1 MLRAASIGA
10 IVYHWSFGVSRD
22 VARIRP
28 ELASGGIRAPY
39 RWLPGVSRGRIL
51 NRTREWFETPYRL
64 GEKEVSGRFV
74 VPSGIRCTH
83 ASTIARCFQE
93 VPSIGVITTKSISLS
108 PRAGYREPI
117 FAQYAEGSYINAVGL
132 TNPGASAFRAE
143 LETVDIPADKFL
155 LVSIFGGSVSD
166 FVEAAR
172 ILEPVAD
179 GFELNMSCPH
189 AKGYGAEIGADRALL
204 CDITRAVVAAVHVP
218 VLVKFSAILGDLA
231 GAAAA
236 VIAEGASGI
245 AVTNTI
251 GPALVK
257 LGDAPVLR
265 NGLGGLSGDGIRPLG
280 VRAVMQTRAALGPA
294 PVIIGMGGIS
304 NHHHIREYASV
315 GADLFGV
322 GSATA
327 WLDSRE
333 YARYFSRLLSGV
345 IAGPAAESASQV
357 SNAKPPIEYF
367 DSRLESR
374 EDLSED
380 LYRVSF
386 TDLPAA
392 CLPGSLAGKFF
403 FIMLP
408 GVGEKPFAVFSAAE
422 RSVIVR
428 TVGAFTEQLRKLE
441 VGSKLFLRGPYGK
454 PLPRFRDKTIVLVG
468 GGTGTASLL
477 EIALDY
483 KSGNQLAFVL
493 GARSA
498 SGFFGLD
505 EFRALGPVHL
515 ATNDGSMGFGGN
527 VHEALLD
534 LAPSLSKVPSEDLVF
549 INCGPEKMVQ
559 ACFAVE
565 LKFADSLRIFGSIE
579 YMTSCGVGICG
590 KCASPSGALTCIDG
604 PFLSLAEF
612 QPPRNTELCGA
623 SLAESQNGNPR

>member
-1 MLRAASIGA
+1 M
-10 IVYHWSFGVSRD
+10 
-22 VARIRP
+22 
-28 ELASGGIRAPY
+28 
-39 RWLPGVSRGRIL
+39 
-51 NRTREWFETPYRL
+51 NRTREWFEAPYRL
-64 GEKEVSGRFV
+64 GNKEVSGRFV

-93 VPSIGVITTKSISLS
+93 VPSIGVITTKSISLL

-132 TNPGASAFRAE
+132 TNPGAEAFRAE
-143 LETVDIPADKFL
+143 LETVDIPADKFV
-155 LVSIFGGSVSD
+155 LVSIFGATVSD

-204 CDITRAVVAAVHVP
+204 CGITRAVVSAVQVP
-218 VLVKFSAILGDLA
+218 VFVKFSAVPADLA

-236 VIAEGASGI
+236 VIAEGAIGI
-245 AVTNTI
+245 TLTNTI

-280 VRAVMQTRAALGPA
+280 VRAVMQARAALGPA

-304 NHHHIREYASV
+304 NHHHILEYASV

-333 YARYFSRLLSGV
+333 YAEYFAQLLCGV
-345 IAGPAAESASQV
+345 TEIPAAETTSQV
-357 SNAKPPIEYF
+357 SNAKPRMEYF
-367 DSRLESR
+367 ATRLESR
-374 EDLSED
+374 EDFSED

-386 TDLPAA
+386 TDLPADYP
-392 CLPGSLAGKFF
+392 PGSLAGKFF

-408 GVGEKPFAVFSAAE
+408 EVGEKPFAIFSAAE

-428 TVGAFTEQLRKLE
+428 TVGVFTEQLRKLE
-441 VGSKLFLRGPYGK
+441 IGSKLFLRGPYGK
-454 PLPRFRDKTIVLVG
+454 PLPRLRNKTIVLVG

-483 KSGNQLAFVL
+483 KTGNDLAFVL
-493 GARSA
+493 GARSG
-498 SGFFGLD
+498 SGFYGLD

-515 ATNDGSMGFGGN
+515 ATNDGSIGFRGN

-549 INCGPEKMVQ
+549 INCGPGKMVE
-559 ACFAVE
+559 ACFGVE
-565 LKFADSLRIFGSIE
+565 LQFADTHQIFGSIE
-579 YMTSCGVGICG
+579 YTTSCGVGICG

-612 QPPRNTELCGA
+612 QPLRNEETRGSMANNCLDGTK
-623 SLAESQNGNPR
+623 SR

>member
-1 MLRAASIGA
+1 M
-10 IVYHWSFGVSRD
+10 
-22 VARIRP
+22 
-28 ELASGGIRAPY
+28 
-39 RWLPGVSRGRIL
+39 

-83 ASTIARCFQE
+83 ASTIARCFQD
-93 VPSIGVITTKSISLS
+93 VPSIGVITTKSISLL

-132 TNPGASAFRAE
+132 TNPGASAFRVE
-143 LETVDIPADKFL
+143 LGTVDIPADKFV
-155 LVSIFGGSVSD
+155 LVSIFGASVSD

-218 VLVKFSAILGDLA
+218 VFVKFSAILEDLA

-245 AVTNTI
+245 TVTNTI

-257 LGDAPVLR
+257 LGDTPVLR

-304 NHHHIREYASV
+304 NHHHIQEYASV

-333 YARYFSRLLSGV
+333 YAQYFSQLLSGV
-345 IAGPAAESASQV
+345 IGSPAAESASQV
-357 SNAKPPIEYF
+357 SNAKPRIEYF

-374 EDLSED
+374 EEISED
-380 LYRVSF
+380 LFQVSF

-392 CLPGSLAGKFF
+392 YLPGSLAGKFF

-428 TVGAFTEQLRKLE
+428 TVGVFTEQLRKLE
-441 VGSKLFLRGPYGK
+441 VGSKLFLRGPTVSPCRGFGTRRSCWLGAALARLPYSK
-454 PLPRFRDKTIVLVG
+454 SPSTTSPATNLPLCSARAPGRTSSASTSSGPLAPCTSLPMTKVLALEGTHTRRSWTWPPRFPRFHLRILSSS
-468 GGTGTASLL
+468 TAGPRRWL
-477 EIALDY
+477 
-483 KSGNQLAFVL
+483 
-493 GARSA
+493 R
-498 SGFFGLD
+498 
-505 EFRALGPVHL
+505 RALPS
-515 ATNDGSMGFGGN
+515 NSGSQTAFRSS
-527 VHEALLD
+527 D
-534 LAPSLSKVPSEDLVF
+534 RSS
-549 INCGPEKMVQ
+549 
-559 ACFAVE
+559 
-565 LKFADSLRIFGSIE
+565 
-579 YMTSCGVGICG
+579 T
-590 KCASPSGALTCIDG
+590 
-604 PFLSLAEF
+604 
-612 QPPRNTELCGA
+612 
-623 SLAESQNGNPR
+623 